1 MGADGGLPMPPL
13 PGMGGGGTSGGGGQ
27 MGGSMGSG
35 SFGQASEEDA
45 EMAGLAAM
53 NAAGQKRFADQD
65 TAAAAAAQKEEQQKQ
80 FLRRQGQGQN
90 PYFDPGWWG

>member
-1 MGADGGLPMPPL
+1 
-13 PGMGGGGTSGGGGQ
+13 
-27 MGGSMGSG
+27 MGSG
-35 SFGQASEEDA
+35 SSSGSGGQASGEDA

-65 TAAAAAAQKEEQQKQ
+65 AAAAAAAQKEEQQKQ
-80 FLRRQGQGQN
+80 FLRKQGGN